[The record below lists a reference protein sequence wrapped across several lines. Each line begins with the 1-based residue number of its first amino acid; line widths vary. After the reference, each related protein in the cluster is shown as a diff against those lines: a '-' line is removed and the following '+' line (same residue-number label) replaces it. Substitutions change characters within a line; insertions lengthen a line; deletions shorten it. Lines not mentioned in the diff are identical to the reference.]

1 MVAMDIGD
9 PSDND
14 GGGHTSNDTTY
25 KKLTIYHRRYHS
37 MHETA
42 SENGEDSED
51 WSADSV
57 VVDGVEDGDFQEKV
71 KPSSCHQSLNEAN
84 YGKL

>member
-1 MVAMDIGD
+1 
-9 PSDND
+9 
-14 GGGHTSNDTTY
+14 
-25 KKLTIYHRRYHS
+25 